1 MQSTFLL
8 KEWSASISKKYFIYF
23 RLSIKNKYKICKIL
37 LQNQLSLIICTHE
50 HRYLRLILQSQ
61 LNTYTH
67 TYTPKATVTTNKQG
81 PGQTF
86 QTPPV
91 PPGRLQTSSI
101 MLLWPCP
108 KLPQSGLSRENIM
121 EIRPETASST
131 RLAPSY
137 RSSERDCFKSSKVI
151 WQNSPEIT
159 F

>member
-1 MQSTFLL
+1 MQNSPTELVISNNMHT
-8 KEWSASISKKYFIYF
+8 WTQISKTY
-23 RLSIKNKYKICKIL
+23 
-37 LQNQLSLIICTHE
+37 
-50 HRYLRLILQSQ
+50 LQSQ

-67 TYTPKATVTTNKQG
+67 TYTPKAIVTTNKQG

-101 MLLWPCP
+101 ILLKKLWPCP
-108 KLPQSGLSRENIM
+108 RLPQGGLSRENIM
-121 EIRPETASST
+121 EIWPETASST